1 MNYETIFGL
10 ANPAASLAWV
20 GMIFLPRWKA
30 FDRIVFFGLI
40 PAFCLAYSS
49 LVLVHFFRVEG
60 GGFGSLADV
69 KSLFSSD
76 PVLLAGWIHYLAFDL
91 FVGRWIASEADK
103 MGISR
108 LIQGPILFGTF
119 MFGPLGL
126 LVFHILSAGLAK
138 YETVL
143 GRNAS

>member
-1 MNYETIFGL
+1 
-10 ANPAASLAWV
+10 
-20 GMIFLPRWKA
+20 
-30 FDRIVFFGLI
+30 
-40 PAFCLAYSS
+40 
-49 LVLVHFFRVEG
+49 
-60 GGFGSLADV
+60 
-69 KSLFSSD
+69 
-76 PVLLAGWIHYLAFDL
+76 VLLAGWIHYLAFDL